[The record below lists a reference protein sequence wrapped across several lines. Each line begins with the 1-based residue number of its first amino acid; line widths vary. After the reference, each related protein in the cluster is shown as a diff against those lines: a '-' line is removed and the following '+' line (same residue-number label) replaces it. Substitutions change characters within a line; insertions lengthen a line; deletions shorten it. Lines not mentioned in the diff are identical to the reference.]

1 MWGSPPCYDYW
12 SENTKWCFPRLA
24 CNVALLRS
32 KCRHN
37 SRDFEYWGQYSW
49 LVWGGIRYSSE
60 FYHILLSYTP
70 VFDQKFSK
78 IFHLS
83 SKFFVVINP
92 PCLNDKRD
100 WLVQEQTALG
110 KDISNPFIAYNL
122 LKIVWFLNS
131 PSSSKDNELASP
143 QGYGLW

>member
-1 MWGSPPCYDYW
+1 MIS
-12 SENTKWCFPRLA
+12 
-24 CNVALLRS
+24 V
-32 KCRHN
+32 
-37 SRDFEYWGQYSW
+37 
-49 LVWGGIRYSSE
+49 GGIRYSSE

-70 VFDQKFSK
+70 VFDRKFSK

-110 KDISNPFIAYNL
+110 KDISNPFMACNL
-122 LKIVWFLNS
+122 PKIVWFLNS
-131 PSSSKDNELASP
+131 PKTNELASP
-143 QGYGLW
+143 QDYGLW